1 MWVIFLLAA
10 LSTAIAT
17 LLIIFITH
25 KVIMKIENDRKF
37 RKRKRNKK

>member
-1 MWVIFLLAA
+1 MWVIFLLGV
-10 LSTAIAT
+10 LSSAIIT
-17 LLIIFITH
+17 LAIIFITH